1 MRPIHWV
8 RVPTVLVNVECTVSR
23 AFWSPGI
30 TPEHAL
36 VRRIPVSSHHG
47 QRSMLDGGAE
57 AERPSTIAFLHTQR
71 TSATTPCGPCGR
83 GLEGG
88 SRRKCCDLGLKV
100 AEACLGKKRLIFA
113 EMLRSCGNV
122 AQKVLAAGTI
132 ASVTATQPQARS
144 CPPLHTCVHVHLDL
158 CLDWM
163 NEARSRL

>member
-57 AERPSTIAFLHTQR
+57 AERPSTIAFFTYTNEQ
-71 TSATTPCGPCGR
+71 ATTPCGPCGR

-122 AQKVLAAGTI
+122 AQKVLAGLGPSRVSQRHSHKLEAAHPCTHV
-132 ASVTATQPQARS
+132 SMCT
-144 CPPLHTCVHVHLDL
+144 LTC
-158 CLDWM
+158 
-163 NEARSRL
+163 A